1 MTWIFNPRPAMVMTH
16 RHARDQSR
24 RLNSSKDEWN
34 QIDETDMTD
43 FITFLANQ
51 LIYHK
56 FSEQSK

>member
-1 MTWIFNPRPAMVMTH
+1 MVMTH

-24 RLNSSKDEWN
+24 RLDSSKDEWN

-56 FSEQSK
+56 FLDQSK